1 MTDVHF
7 TIDAVVRGT
16 GKDREGMIIAG
27 DEKIRYSAP
36 APMGGKGTGANP
48 ETLLI
53 SAVTACYSLTLL
65 YLLQKKRLAVSELAI
80 KTEGI
85 VDGHPQKHRYAKI
98 IVNPTVHGGDDSQLK
113 EYQVAAT
120 EAHDKCFIGQTVA
133 KGQVAYEVGKVAV
146 A

>member
-1 MTDVHF
+1 
-7 TIDAVVRGT
+7 
-16 GKDREGMIIAG
+16 MIIAG
-27 DEKIRYSAP
+27 DERIRYSAP
-36 APMGGKGTGANP
+36 ESMGGKGTGANP

-65 YLLQKKRLAVSELAI
+65 YLLRKKRLAVSELAV

-98 IVNPTVHGGDDSQLK
+98 IVNSTIHGGDGSQCN
-113 EYQVAAT
+113 EYRAVAT

-133 KGQVAYEVGKVAV
+133 KGQVAFEVGKVTV

>member
-7 TIDAVVRGT
+7 TIDAVVNGT
-16 GKDREGMIIAG
+16 GRELEGMIFAG

-36 APMGGKGTGANP
+36 ESMGGKGTGANP

-65 YLLQKKRLAVSELAI
+65 YLLRKNRLAVSELAV

-98 IVNPTVHGGDDSQLK
+98 IVNPTIYGGDGSQLK
-113 EYQVAAT
+113 EYRAVAT

-133 KGQVAYEVGKVAV
+133 KGLVAYEVGEVAV